1 MMCTPSTGPAAPV
14 IGHRRHLVAPPR
26 VRLVL
31 LLALFVLAA
40 PVTAQAPEEV
50 PADVFAWRLNYQK
63 AQELLPLVE
72 SLLSPNGTV
81 ELHTAW
87 NLLVFHDDK
96 ENLDRIRA
104 FVADFDHPP
113 RELTFDIVILRASQ
127 DPQAGADDE
136 APPWLAKGVGRILK
150 FPSYRS
156 LGRVRIGLRE
166 GQTIE
171 YTIGGHY
178 AVRFEAGTVFSRRI
192 RLRRFEILAGSER
205 ERRIFAAD
213 LSLNLDRPQVLGFAR
228 DEETGVEL
236 VVALL
241 VSQEESRDSGGGS

>member
-1 MMCTPSTGPAAPV
+1 MMRTLSTVPATPG
-14 IGHRRHLVAPPR
+14 IGHHRRSPKPAGRWLGLLVALC
-26 VRLVL
+26 LVS
-31 LLALFVLAA
+31 VSAA
-40 PVTAQAPEEV
+40 AQSPEEI
-50 PADVFAWRLNYQK
+50 PGEVFAWRLNYQK

-72 SLLSPNGTV
+72 PLLSPNGTV

-113 RELTFDIVILRASQ
+113 RELSFDIVILRASR
-127 DPQAGADDE
+127 DEEEGAEQE
-136 APPWLAKGVGRILK
+136 APPWLAKGVGKILN

-156 LGRVRIGLRE
+156 LGRARIGLLE
-166 GQTIE
+166 GQTVE
-171 YTIGGHY
+171 YTIGGVY
-178 AVRFEAGTVFSRRI
+178 AIRFQAGTVFSKRV
-192 RLRRFEILAGSER
+192 RLRRFEILAGPGG
-205 ERRIFAAD
+205 ERRIFTAD
-213 LSLNLDRPQVLGFAR
+213 LSLNLDKPQVLGFAH

-241 VSQEESRDSGGGS
+241 IRQEESRPRGAGS